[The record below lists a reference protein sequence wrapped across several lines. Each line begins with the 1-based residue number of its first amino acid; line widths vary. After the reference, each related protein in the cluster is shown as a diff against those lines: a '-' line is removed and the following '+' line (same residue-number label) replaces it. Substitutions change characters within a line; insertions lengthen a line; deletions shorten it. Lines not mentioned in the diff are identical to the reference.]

1 MRGLLRLD
9 WLGGTHLRWRVRL
22 PHVPMLLQVRPHAGV
37 VPHGPCHVLREDARV
52 RGVTS
57 ISFV

>member
-9 WLGGTHLRWRVRL
+9 WLGGAHLQWRARL
-22 PHVPMLLQVRPHAGV
+22 PHVLVLLQVRPHAGV
-37 VPHGPCHVLREDARV
+37 APHGPSHVLREDARV

-57 ISFV
+57 INSV